1 MSKQI
6 MAKTILQP
14 LIYLAISA
22 VTFIVCYFLAVVVS
36 GGTIES
42 DGLSLIMMAM
52 YISFAIHWLLFL
64 PSYIF
69 QTEKFYDLTGS
80 LTYITVLSFVV
91 FIKQTAV
98 HEILDLRSLLLYF
111 CIMIWTV
118 RLGGFLFWRVLKDGH
133 DKRFKTILPSFSQLF
148 MTWTLS
154 AAWVFIQS
162 LSALVALSALVQV
175 EMGVICWIGL
185 GLWIFG
191 FGFQVLADYQKT
203 KFKSNPSNEGKFIT
217 GGLWDLSRHPNY
229 FGEVTLWIGIS
240 VIAVPV
246 MSGLQYVSLISP
258 VFGFLLIYFVSG
270 VRMLEHRS
278 DKKWGEKPEYQEYKR
293 NTPVFFPKLF

>member
-1 MSKQI
+1 
-6 MAKTILQP
+6 
-14 LIYLAISA
+14 
-22 VTFIVCYFLAVVVS
+22 
-36 GGTIES
+36 
-42 DGLSLIMMAM
+42 
-52 YISFAIHWLLFL
+52 
-64 PSYIF
+64 
-69 QTEKFYDLTGS
+69 
-80 LTYITVLSFVV
+80 
-91 FIKQTAV
+91 
-98 HEILDLRSLLLYF
+98 
-111 CIMIWTV
+111 
-118 RLGGFLFWRVLKDGH
+118 
-133 DKRFKTILPSFSQLF
+133 

-154 AAWVFIQS
+154 AAWVFIQA
-162 LSALVALSALVQV
+162 LSALVALSALAQV
-175 EMGVICWIGL
+175 EIGIVGWTGL

-203 KFKSNPSNEGKFIT
+203 KFKNNPSNEGKFIT

-240 VIAVPV
+240 VMAVPV